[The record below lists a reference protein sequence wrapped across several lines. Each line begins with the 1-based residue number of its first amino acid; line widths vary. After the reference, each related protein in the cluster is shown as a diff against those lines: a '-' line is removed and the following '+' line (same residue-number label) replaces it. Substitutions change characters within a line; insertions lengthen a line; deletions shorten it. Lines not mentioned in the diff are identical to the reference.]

1 MTGGRMGIASAV
13 RGGAVCECRQSEVID
28 VYMLKGRPAPEA
40 IKRIKTVLIPFAEC
54 DFEDDDGV
62 ERECRRR
69 VCC

>member
-1 MTGGRMGIASAV
+1 MVGGRVEIVSAV
-13 RGGAVCECRQSEVID
+13 RGGVVRECRQSEGID
-28 VYMLKGRPAPEA
+28 VYVLEGRPAPEA